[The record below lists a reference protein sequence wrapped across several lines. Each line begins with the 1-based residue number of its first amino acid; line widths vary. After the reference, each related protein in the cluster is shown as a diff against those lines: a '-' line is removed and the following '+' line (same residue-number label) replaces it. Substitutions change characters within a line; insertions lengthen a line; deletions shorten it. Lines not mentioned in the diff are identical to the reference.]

1 MQERA
6 VRNLMSRD
14 VMTVPP
20 DASYKDVVRA
30 LFERDVHA
38 APVVDD
44 DGTLLGIVSASDLT
58 CHEEQPATWAR
69 MLAREARE
77 HVRKARGRTARDLT
91 TSPARTTDADATVR
105 RALREMSDAHIGQ
118 LVVMDGGRLVG
129 MLTRRD
135 VLRAFLRDDDEIR
148 REVEEA
154 VATAVADCP
163 SRVEVEV
170 HDGVVRLLGHVERL
184 SCAWAAMAG
193 ALSVGGVVDVED
205 EVSFDV
211 DDTEVHEL
219 SVKGPFV

>member
-6 VRNLMSRD
+6 VRDLMSRD

-38 APVVDD
+38 LPVVDG
-44 DGTLLGIVSASDLT
+44 DGTLLGVVSASDLT

-77 HVRKARGRTARDLT
+77 HVRKARGRTARDLMS
-91 TSPARTTDADATVR
+91 SPARTTDPDATVC
-105 RALREMSDAHIGQ
+105 RALREMSDAHVGQ
-118 LVVMDGGRLVG
+118 LVVMDGGRLAG
-129 MLTRRD
+129 ILTRRD
-135 VLRAFLRDDDEIR
+135 VLRAFLRDDEEIR
-148 REVEEA
+148 QEVEQA
-154 VATAVADCP
+154 VAAAVRDCP
-163 SRVEVEV
+163 SRVQVEV
-170 HDGVVRLLGHVERL
+170 SDGVVRLSGHVERL

-193 ALSVGGVVDVED
+193 AVSVAGVVDVED

-211 DDTEVHEL
+211 DDTDVHEL
-219 SVKGPFV
+219 SVRGPFV